1 MEPILFKHIDIPD
14 INQLD
19 VYVETGGYGALKQAV
34 TEMQPSEV
42 IEGISAS
49 GLAGRGGAGFPTG
62 RKWSFIPKNVAPT
75 YLEVNGDESELGAF
89 KDRELME
96 RNPHQLLE
104 GMAIASYAIGCRQ
117 AFVYL
122 RGEFL
127 YIEECLNAAIA
138 KAKGRG
144 YLGQNLFGSGFDLDI
159 VVHRGA
165 GAYICGEE
173 TALLDSL
180 EGYEGF
186 PDYVRRFPP

>member
-1 MEPILFKHIDIPD
+1 MEPILFKHVDIPD

-62 RKWSFIPKNVAPT
+62 RKWSFIPTNAAPT
-75 YLEVNGDESELGAF
+75 YLVVNGDESEPGAF

-104 GMAIASYAIGCRQ
+104 GMAIAAYAIGCRQ
-117 AFVYL
+117 AFVYI

-127 YIEECLNAAIA
+127 YIEEILNAAVA
-138 KAKGRG
+138 EA
-144 YLGQNLFGSGFDLDI
+144 
-159 VVHRGA
+159 HRQ
-165 GAYICGEE
+165 
-173 TALLDSL
+173 
-180 EGYEGF
+180 
-186 PDYVRRFPP
+186 

>member
-1 MEPILFKHIDIPD
+1 M
-14 INQLD
+14 
-19 VYVETGGYGALKQAV
+19 
-34 TEMQPSEV
+34 
-42 IEGISAS
+42 
-49 GLAGRGGAGFPTG
+49 
-62 RKWSFIPKNVAPT
+62 APT

-96 RNPHQLLE
+96 RNAHQLLE
-104 GMAIASYAIGCRQ
+104 GMAIAAYAIGCRQ

-127 YIEECLNAAIA
+127 NIEECLNAAIA

-144 YLGQNLFGSGFDLDI
+144 YLGQNHFGSGFDLDI